1 MKLMNLVHSSH
12 SRDVKV
18 FRSAVSQME
27 DAGVRV
33 LDDRLAISG
42 KIWAYVADTSDG
54 QHRMLVRKLLA
65 VGIEFSPGKGYWK

>member
-1 MKLMNLVHSSH
+1 
-12 SRDVKV
+12 
-18 FRSAVSQME
+18 ME

-33 LDDRLAISG
+33 LEDHLGTSG

-65 VGIEFSPGKGYWK
+65 VGFEFSPRKGYRK